1 MAYNDNFLSNEELN
15 QIRSSV
21 DIVDI
26 ISGYIPLSPKGKN
39 FFGVCPFHDD
49 HSPSMSVSK
58 DKQIFTCWSCGAT
71 GNVFKFVMDY
81 ENISF
86 IEAVRILANKA
97 GISISL
103 QNTNFSK
110 KDKNEDIYAIYELSQ
125 KLYQNNINTSLGS
138 KAKEYLIKRDIN
150 ADIIKEFGIGLSL
163 KEKELLTNFLIKK
176 KYPIE
181 TILKSGLVAQNSQG
195 YYDMYYNRIMFP
207 LWDLNGQV
215 VGFSGRIYDTNDSS
229 KYINSKESEIFKK
242 GELLYNYHRAKDIA
256 RQNGCIIV
264 MEGFMDVIRAY
275 SIGIKNV
282 VATMGTAVTK
292 KQALLLKRMAK
303 DVILCFDGDA
313 AGAKATMSCSNELSL
328 VGVIPKVVRLEKNM
342 DPDEYIRSFGKER
355 FIQKIENPISIM
367 DFKLSYLKENKDLN
381 KDEEYST
388 YIHQVL
394 EELSKVD
401 DDILIELSLSKL
413 SDESK
418 IDVSVLKEEL
428 KKTRNEK
435 NIPLIEHKKE
445 EKSKVSKI
453 NKYEKAQRNLLYYM
467 LQSADVIKIYNNKV
481 IYIPI
486 EKYRR
491 LARKISDFYNKHKC
505 IDIADLFTE
514 VSADEE
520 NMKTLQEIM
529 TLQLKENYSK
539 DEIQDYICTIYE
551 YNIKFESD
559 RLQEQLKKEV
569 DPVSKAMIAQKM
581 VELRLLKEKEMER

>member
-1 MAYNDNFLSNEELN
+1 MAYNNDFLSNEELN

-49 HSPSMSVSK
+49 HSPSMSVSR

-81 ENISF
+81 ENVSF
-86 IEAVRILANKA
+86 IEAVKMIANKA

-103 QNTNFSK
+103 QTNSLSK
-110 KDKNEDIYAIYELSQ
+110 KDKNEDIYSIYDLSQ
-125 KLYQNNINTSLGS
+125 KLYQNNINTSLGI
-138 KAKEYLIKRDIN
+138 KAKEYLMKRDIN
-150 ADIIKEFGIGLSL
+150 TDIIKEFGIGLAL

-176 KYPIE
+176 KYSIGK
-181 TILKSGLVAQNSQG
+181 ILESGLVAQNSQG

-207 LWDLNGQV
+207 LWNLSGQV

-256 RQNGCIIV
+256 RQNGYIIV
-264 MEGFMDVIRAY
+264 MEGFMDVIRAH

-303 DVILCFDGDA
+303 DIILCFDGDA
-313 AGAKATMSCSNELSL
+313 AGAKATISCSNELSL
-328 VGVIPKVVRLEKNM
+328 IGVIPKVIRLEKNM

-355 FIQKIENPISIM
+355 FIQKVENPISIM

-381 KDEEYST
+381 KDDEYSK
-388 YIHQVL
+388 YIHEVL

-418 IDVSVLKEEL
+418 INIPVLREQLEKI
-428 KKTRNEK
+428 RNEK
-435 NIPLIEHKKE
+435 NVPVIEHKKE
-445 EKSKVSKI
+445 ENKICKV

-467 LQSADVIKIYNNKV
+467 LQSETVIKIYNNKV

-486 EKYRR
+486 GKYRR
-491 LARKISDFYNKHKC
+491 LARKISDFYNRHNC

-514 VSADEE
+514 VSNDDE
-520 NMKTLQEIM
+520 NLKTLQEIV
-529 TLQLKENYSK
+529 TLKLKDSYSN
-539 DEIQDYICTIYE
+539 DEIQDYISTIYE
-551 YNIKFESD
+551 YNIKFENNK
-559 RLQEQLKKEV
+559 LQEQLKKEI

-581 VELRLLKEKEMER
+581 VELRLLKEKELER